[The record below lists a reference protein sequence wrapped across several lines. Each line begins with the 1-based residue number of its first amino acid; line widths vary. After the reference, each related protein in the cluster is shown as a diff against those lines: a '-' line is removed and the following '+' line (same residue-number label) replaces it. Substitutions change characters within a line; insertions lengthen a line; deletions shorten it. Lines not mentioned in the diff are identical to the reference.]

1 VKHAQNLA
9 ELAYMF
15 GTYTFSGVILEELS
29 QPFMFEA
36 FDHFARPFA
45 AEQV

>member
-9 ELAYMF
+9 ELAHMF
-15 GTYTFSGVILEELS
+15 GTHTFSGVILEEFVSTL
-29 QPFMFEA
+29 MFEA

-45 AEQV
+45 AERV